1 MEDAMT
7 TTSVNARSVN
17 RLVGFGFGAVYLLVG
32 LVGFAITSGVGFAH
46 THGKDLIIFELN
58 PLHNIVHIA
67 IGLLLGLAAYRG
79 TAAAAAANTL
89 VGGIYLAVGVVGLFL
104 TDSAANILAVNHPD
118 NALHLGTALV
128 LLGVGLTRK

>member
-1 MEDAMT
+1 MT

-46 THGKDLIIFELN
+46 THGKDLIFFELN
-58 PLHNIVHIA
+58 PLHNIVHVA

-79 TAAAAAANTL
+79 TATAAAANTV
-89 VGGIYLAVGVVGLFL
+89 VGGVYLAVGILGLFL
-104 TDSAANILAVNHPD
+104 TDSSANILAVNHPD
-118 NALHLGTALV
+118 NALHLATALV
-128 LLGVGLTRK
+128 LLGVGLSRK